1 MHHTK
6 NAMHYV
12 LIIHYFLM
20 FPSPV
25 FDIDVPVLAVCVR
38 GLEVQRY
45 APGEAALVQ
54 QEGHPNLHVGPRPR
68 LQQIVL
74 IQQ

>member
-1 MHHTK
+1 MYHTK
-6 NAMHYV
+6 NVIRYV

-25 FDIDVPVLAVCVR
+25 FDIDVPVLICR
-38 GLEVQRY
+38 CSGLEVQRY

-74 IQQ
+74 IQ

>member
-1 MHHTK
+1 MYHTK
-6 NAMHYV
+6 NVMRYV
-12 LIIHYFLM
+12 LIIHYFFM

-54 QEGHPNLHVGPRPR
+54 EEGRRAGGNTQVFKSAAVAH
-68 LQQIVL
+68 
-74 IQQ
+74 